1 MASLNALRYKTRN
14 LYKQLLYIGKEYPL
28 GHAYFKDK
36 LKLAFLKKKDLQD
49 PKEIEQAIMH
59 GEYVYKELE
68 SLWFIKK
75 YRAMRRNYANDEH
88 DAKIRALLREY
99 DR

>member
-1 MASLNALRYKTRN
+1 
-14 LYKQLLYIGKEYPL
+14 
-28 GHAYFKDK
+28 
-36 LKLAFLKKKDLQD
+36 
-49 PKEIEQAIMH
+49 MH